1 MACSWD
7 RAIEPERAAMVE
19 RARCCPTPSTA
30 HRPCHRCRCECAHA
44 GLLGPTVP
52 IRLFSSVYGAVLQER
67 CIRASGGSGAPRL
80 RRRRTLAALMGAKAR
95 RPVALH
101 WMEWALFDCRRSA
114 GHRGQ
119 LQVRDDRP
127 NVYPC
132 APLALRPSR
141 SSSTQRCGLCVRMR
155 RRRHCRAQR
164 ALRSLARYFGV
175 LACCSFCGGE
185 QLSTMGGCCGG
196 QRCRAS

>member
-1 MACSWD
+1 VACSWD

-19 RARCCPTPSTA
+19 RARCCPTPSSA

-67 CIRASGGSGAPRL
+67 CIRASGGSGAPSL

-95 RPVALH
+95 RPVALR
-101 WMEWALFDCRRSA
+101 MEWALFDCRQSA

-119 LQVRDDRP
+119 LQVRKSQR
-127 NVYPC
+127 PC
-132 APLALRPSR
+132 APLAALRPPVAPLSAVDCASACDAACTAEPTR
-141 SSSTQRCGLCVRMR
+141 SELV
-155 RRRHCRAQR
+155 
-164 ALRSLARYFGV
+164 ARYFGV

-185 QLSTMGGCCGG
+185 QLSTMGGCCGV
-196 QRCRAS
+196 QRCHAS